1 LVVGLS
7 FKGCRARR
15 RGKEKEKGR
24 EAIFESW
31 KIGVL
36 SRREKEKRK
45 IDGERGKERERERE
59 REREGERSRK
69 KREEDS

>member
-7 FKGCRARR
+7 FKGYRARR

-24 EAIFESW
+24 EAILESW

-45 IDGERGKERERERE
+45 VDGERKREREI
-59 REREGERSRK
+59 S
-69 KREEDS
+69 